1 MDLINWI
8 RPGKKKITKNKPE
21 EDKDQTLKSAAE
33 RDKYTKVSEDMNLS
47 KVSISLLVRFQQ
59 MLRFQE
65 SEEEFPRTTKM
76 MRFSLW

>member
-8 RPGKKKITKNKPE
+8 RPRKKKITKNKPE
-21 EDKDQTLKSAAE
+21 EDEDQTLKSAAE

-65 SEEEFPRTTKM
+65 SGEEFPRTTKM
-76 MRFSLW
+76 MRFSL